1 MLFGRPSSGAG
12 GIGSQSPGGE
22 PRTVGVLRS
31 KLSGSRSSPAA
42 ARMRW
47 ASLGAATAV
56 AVGLGVGKLI
66 SKLFRCRGAP
76 DAADMPPAVADV
88 ERGAS
93 DLAVQVA
100 ESAPVRAEGAT
111 EAAESPLPQSVG
123 VTVAISSR
131 DAVPEH
137 APLSE
142 MGAVVSEDQEQAG
155 APVGSASRHSY
166 NHRRNMRSDS
176 EGHLSPTRAADSY
189 PEGVQ
194 PGRGYTRATLSTI
207 GWGRLAR
214 QHQGPPFRR
223 GWRHQQEQDELN
235 RLLDL
240 ALDSPLQLLVEFQRQ
255 SPIVERLMRLQN
267 APETHLEHL
276 PWQLIVAHQQLELA
290 IDHMSYEDLWEH
302 FGGASP
308 PQTACQASVEKLP
321 SHTVTEKHACIGV
334 GAGGHH
340 SCPICLQL
348 FTIGEEFRSLECSHS
363 FHKECVDTWLTQHR
377 GDCPVCRTSVI
388 KA

>member
-12 GIGSQSPGGE
+12 GSGSQSPGGE

-176 EGHLSPTRAADSY
+176 EGHLSPTRTADSY

-267 APETHLEHL
+267 APVSHSPFQTCRVIGWTIHIPVCDFRNIDNVSFPALEEKDMPLCTCDCIMYPCLLGVQRLLIQFYVTLSTGCHGFLMPVFAHL
-276 PWQLIVAHQQLELA
+276 PRRRTW
-290 IDHMSYEDLWEH
+290 S
-302 FGGASP
+302 
-308 PQTACQASVEKLP
+308 T
-321 SHTVTEKHACIGV
+321 
-334 GAGGHH
+334 
-340 SCPICLQL
+340 CL
-348 FTIGEEFRSLECSHS
+348 GS
-363 FHKECVDTWLTQHR
+363 
-377 GDCPVCRTSVI
+377 
-388 KA
+388 

>member
-176 EGHLSPTRAADSY
+176 EGHLSPTRTADSY

-255 SPIVERLMRLQN
+255 SPIVERLMRLQKRSGD
-267 APETHLEHL
+267 APGA
-276 PWQLIVAHQQLELA
+276 PALA
-290 IDHMSYEDLWEH
+290 ADR
-302 FGGASP
+302 
-308 PQTACQASVEKLP
+308 
-321 SHTVTEKHACIGV
+321 
-334 GAGGHH
+334 GHH